1 MTGGREVNEENLINK
16 NKSLTREQKRELL
29 SKAGKRSAQVKKEKK
44 AMREVTTLIL
54 GAQAPISKQA
64 VAKLA
69 KQFGIP
75 QKDITVQFVAT
86 LEQSKKALK
95 GDRAALEYLR
105 DTAGENVKDMLKA
118 QEIAI
123 KKAIAKDNAF
133 DELDFGEDD

>member
-1 MTGGREVNEENLINK
+1 M
-16 NKSLTREQKRELL
+16 
-29 SKAGKRSAQVKKEKK
+29 
-44 AMREVTTLIL
+44 IL

-133 DELDFGEDD
+133 DELDFWEDD

>member
-1 MTGGREVNEENLINK
+1 MNEENLINK

>member
-1 MTGGREVNEENLINK
+1 MNEENLINK

-44 AMREVTTLIL
+44 ALRDVTTLIL

-69 KQFGIP
+69 KQFGVP

>member
-1 MTGGREVNEENLINK
+1 MNEENLINK

-133 DELDFGEDD
+133 DELDFWEDD

>member
-1 MTGGREVNEENLINK
+1 MNEENLINK

-44 AMREVTTLIL
+44 ALREVTTLIL

-133 DELDFGEDD
+133 DELDFEEDD

>member
-1 MTGGREVNEENLINK
+1 MNEENLINK

-44 AMREVTTLIL
+44 ALREVTTLIL

-69 KQFGIP
+69 KQFGVP

>member
-1 MTGGREVNEENLINK
+1 MNEENLINK
-16 NKSLTREQKRELL
+16 NKNLTREQKHELL
-29 SKAGKRSAQVKKEKK
+29 SKAGKKSAQVKKEKK

-54 GAQAPISKQA
+54 GAQAPISKSA
-64 VAKLA
+64 IAKLA
-69 KQFGIP
+69 KQFGVP

-133 DELDFGEDD
+133 DELDFGEDE